1 MAEPGQKPLNF
12 VRSIPAKGATG
23 VSTRLRSIKLVFD
36 KNVVND
42 LVWANNRKQ
51 LQMWAGSQKIPVANI
66 VTRIKDTVNF
76 SERNNI
82 YIKPSRNLLPNTK
95 YTIAIYPDLTAKNGQ
110 KLGRTVIVTFTTAKG
125 SSSVPVAPVQE

>member
-12 VRSIPAKGATG
+12 VRSIPAKGATS
-23 VSTRLRSIKLVFD
+23 VSTRLKSIKLIFD

-51 LQMWAGSQKIPVANI
+51 IKLWAGSQKVPVANI

-82 YIKPSRNLLPNTK
+82 YLKPTRNLLPFTK
-95 YTIAIYPDLTAKNGQ
+95 YTIAIYPDLTAKNGE
-110 KLGRTVIVTFTTAKG
+110 KLGKTVIITFTTGKR
-125 SSSVPVAPVQE
+125 STIPIIPVQE